1 MPNIRVE
8 YVNDGEEVIIDR
20 DVPNKEDVQKTFDDL
35 GQLIGL
41 PSKSLRQE
49 YESIYEGVDIDHNSD
64 DHQFTFQFDEEGDGQ
79 RMSPFEYVVADQVE
93 WNQKYPN
100 AMSATWPFPND
111 RPSEGK
117 LSEDVDISDRPSQP
131 TLRVDSDKSDGFYYN
146 GT

>member
-8 YVNDGEEVIIDR
+8 YTNEGEEIIIDR
-20 DVPNKEDVQKTFDDL
+20 DVAKTEDVQKTFDDV

-41 PSKSLRQE
+41 STN
-49 YESIYEGVDIDHNSD
+49 SIYDNVEINVDGSD
-64 DHQFTFQFDEEGDGQ
+64 DQFTFHFDEEGDGQ
-79 RMSPFEYVVADQVE
+79 KTSPFEYVVQDQVN
-93 WNQKYPN
+93 WNEKYPN
-100 AMSATWPFPND
+100 ALSATWPFPHD

-117 LSEDVDISDRPSQP
+117 LSEDVDISDRPSQS